1 MAAAVGKAAAVAYG
15 HGESGGGRGGGFLG
29 PRVPAEV
36 EAMARGVQDIGKETF
51 RRLLRVA
58 VNALEGK
65 DCKESV
71 KLIAEST
78 NLSEEQIAFLISG
91 MYTLLRE
98 ALRLPLSTFKQE
110 TCMFYVAA
118 RCCYTSMVLTVLGLF
133 LSSISDSLYFL
144 IPEDFIVDF
153 SSIVF
158 GNRRPTSEGTAL
170 IQGSRLP
177 SIQDLKW
184 RVDVAI
190 STSSLARALQPSIL
204 MMMKLSDGTA
214 HRFEVPVSKFQEL
227 RYNIALILKE
237 MNDLEKWSILKIQ
250 D

>member
-1 MAAAVGKAAAVAYG
+1 FA
-15 HGESGGGRGGGFLG
+15 FLFT
-29 PRVPAEV
+29 V
-36 EAMARGVQDIGKETF
+36 T
-51 RRLLRVA
+51 

-71 KLIAEST
+71 KLIAESA
-78 NLSEEQIAFLISG
+78 NLSEEQLAFLISG

-110 TCMFYVAA
+110 V
-118 RCCYTSMVLTVLGLF
+118 
-133 LSSISDSLYFL
+133 SSGSTWNPDKLKAV

-153 SSIVF
+153 SSVVF

-170 IQGSRLP
+170 IQRSQLP
-177 SIQDLKW
+177 SIQDFKW

-214 HRFEVPVSKFQEL
+214 HRFEVPVAKFQEL
-227 RYNIALILKE
+227 RYNVALILKE
-237 MNDLEKWSILKIQ
+237 MNDLEKRSILKIQ

>member
-1 MAAAVGKAAAVAYG
+1 FA
-15 HGESGGGRGGGFLG
+15 FLFT
-29 PRVPAEV
+29 V
-36 EAMARGVQDIGKETF
+36 T
-51 RRLLRVA
+51 

-65 DCKESV
+65 DCKEAV
-71 KLIAEST
+71 RLIAENA
-78 NLSEEQIAFLISG
+78 NLSEEQLAFLISG

-110 TCMFYVAA
+110 KNPNCF
-118 RCCYTSMVLTVLGLF
+118 VLLF
-133 LSSISDSLYFL
+133 SFR
-144 IPEDFIVDF
+144 IPEDFIVDL
-153 SSIVF
+153 SSVVF

-170 IQGSRLP
+170 IQRSRLP
-177 SIQDLKW
+177 SIQDFKW

-214 HRFEVPVSKFQEL
+214 HRFEVPVAKFQEL
-227 RYNIALILKE
+227 RYNVALILKE
-237 MNDLEKWSILKIQ
+237 INDLEKRSILKIQ

>member
-1 MAAAVGKAAAVAYG
+1 FA
-15 HGESGGGRGGGFLG
+15 FLFT
-29 PRVPAEV
+29 V
-36 EAMARGVQDIGKETF
+36 T
-51 RRLLRVA
+51 

-71 KLIAEST
+71 KLIAESA
-78 NLSEEQIAFLISG
+78 NLSEEQLAFLISG

-110 TCMFYVAA
+110 V
-118 RCCYTSMVLTVLGLF
+118 
-133 LSSISDSLYFL
+133 SSGSTWNPDK

-153 SSIVF
+153 SSVVF
-158 GNRRPTSEGTAL
+158 GNRRPTPEGTAL
-170 IQGSRLP
+170 VQKSRLP
-177 SIQDLKW
+177 SIQDFKW

-214 HRFEVPVSKFQEL
+214 HRFEVPVAKFQEL
-227 RYNIALILKE
+227 RYNVALILKD
-237 MNDLEKWSILKIQ
+237 MNDLEKRSILKIQ

>member
-1 MAAAVGKAAAVAYG
+1 FA
-15 HGESGGGRGGGFLG
+15 FLFT
-29 PRVPAEV
+29 V
-36 EAMARGVQDIGKETF
+36 T
-51 RRLLRVA
+51 

-78 NLSEEQIAFLISG
+78 NLSEEQLAFLISG

-110 TCMFYVAA
+110 V
-118 RCCYTSMVLTVLGLF
+118 
-133 LSSISDSLYFL
+133 SSGSAWSPDK
-144 IPEDFIVDF
+144 IPDDFIVDF

-158 GNRRPTSEGTAL
+158 GNRRPASEGTAL
-170 IQGSRLP
+170 IQRSRLP
-177 SIQDLKW
+177 SIQDFRW

-214 HRFEVPVSKFQEL
+214 HRFEVPVAKFQEL
-227 RYNIALILKE
+227 RYNVALILKE
-237 MNDLEKWSILKIQ
+237 MNDLEKRSILKIQ

>member
-1 MAAAVGKAAAVAYG
+1 FA
-15 HGESGGGRGGGFLG
+15 FLFT
-29 PRVPAEV
+29 V
-36 EAMARGVQDIGKETF
+36 T
-51 RRLLRVA
+51 

-78 NLSEEQIAFLISG
+78 NLSEEQLAFLISG

-110 TCMFYVAA
+110 VFKEDLKEL
-118 RCCYTSMVLTVLGLF
+118 R
-133 LSSISDSLYFL
+133 

-158 GNRRPTSEGTAL
+158 GNRRPAFEGTAL
-170 IQGSRLP
+170 IQKSRLP
-177 SIQDLKW
+177 SVQDFKW

-214 HRFEVPVSKFQEL
+214 HRFEVPVAKFQEL

-237 MNDLEKWSILKIQ
+237 MNDLEKRSILKIQ

>member
-1 MAAAVGKAAAVAYG
+1 FA
-15 HGESGGGRGGGFLG
+15 FLFS
-29 PRVPAEV
+29 V
-36 EAMARGVQDIGKETF
+36 T
-51 RRLLRVA
+51 

-71 KLIAEST
+71 RLIAESA
-78 NLSEEQIAFLISG
+78 NLSEEQLAFLISG

-110 TCMFYVAA
+110 VTCF
-118 RCCYTSMVLTVLGLF
+118 VLLF
-133 LSSISDSLYFL
+133 SFR

-153 SSIVF
+153 SSVVF
-158 GNRRPTSEGTAL
+158 GNRRPTTEGTAL
-170 IQGSRLP
+170 IQRSRLP
-177 SIQDLKW
+177 SIQDFKW

-214 HRFEVPVSKFQEL
+214 HRFEVPVAKFQEL
-227 RYNIALILKE
+227 RYNVALILKE
-237 MNDLEKWSILKIQ
+237 MNDLEKRSVLKIQ

>member
-1 MAAAVGKAAAVAYG
+1 FA
-15 HGESGGGRGGGFLG
+15 FLF
-29 PRVPAEV
+29 
-36 EAMARGVQDIGKETF
+36 T
-51 RRLLRVA
+51 VA

-78 NLSEEQIAFLISG
+78 NLSEEQLAFLISG

-110 TCMFYVAA
+110 V
-118 RCCYTSMVLTVLGLF
+118 
-133 LSSISDSLYFL
+133 SSRSTW

-158 GNRRPTSEGTAL
+158 GNRRPTSEGTTL

-177 SIQDLKW
+177 SVQDLKW

-214 HRFEVPVSKFQEL
+214 HRFEVSVAKFQEL
-227 RYNIALILKE
+227 RYNVALILKE
-237 MNDLEKWSILKIQ
+237 MNDLEKRSILKIQ

>member
-1 MAAAVGKAAAVAYG
+1 FA
-15 HGESGGGRGGGFLG
+15 FLFT
-29 PRVPAEV
+29 V
-36 EAMARGVQDIGKETF
+36 T
-51 RRLLRVA
+51 

-71 KLIAEST
+71 KLIAESA
-78 NLSEEQIAFLISG
+78 NLSEEQLAFLISG

-98 ALRLPLSTFKQE
+98 ALRLPISTLKQE
-110 TCMFYVAA
+110 V
-118 RCCYTSMVLTVLGLF
+118 
-133 LSSISDSLYFL
+133 SSGSTWSPDK

-153 SSIVF
+153 SSVVF
-158 GNRRPTSEGTAL
+158 GNRRPASEGTAL
-170 IQGSRLP
+170 LQSRLP
-177 SIQDLKW
+177 GIQDFKW

-214 HRFEVPVSKFQEL
+214 HRFEVPVAKFQEL
-227 RYNIALILKE
+227 RYNVALILKE
-237 MNDLEKWSILKIQ
+237 MNDLEKRSILKIQ

>member
-1 MAAAVGKAAAVAYG
+1 FA
-15 HGESGGGRGGGFLG
+15 FLFT
-29 PRVPAEV
+29 V
-36 EAMARGVQDIGKETF
+36 T
-51 RRLLRVA
+51 

-78 NLSEEQIAFLISG
+78 NLSEEQLAFLISG

-110 TCMFYVAA
+110 VNVCGYKTLNYFV
-118 RCCYTSMVLTVLGLF
+118 SLF
-133 LSSISDSLYFL
+133 SLR

-158 GNRRPTSEGTAL
+158 GNRRPASEGTAL
-170 IQGSRLP
+170 IQRSRLP
-177 SIQDLKW
+177 NVQDFKW

-214 HRFEVPVSKFQEL
+214 HRFEVSVAKFQEL
-227 RYNIALILKE
+227 RYNVALILKE
-237 MNDLEKWSILKIQ
+237 MNDLEKRSILKIQ

>member
-1 MAAAVGKAAAVAYG
+1 FA
-15 HGESGGGRGGGFLG
+15 FLST
-29 PRVPAEV
+29 V
-36 EAMARGVQDIGKETF
+36 T
-51 RRLLRVA
+51 

-78 NLSEEQIAFLISG
+78 NLSEEQLAFLISG

-110 TCMFYVAA
+110 VSSGSTC
-118 RCCYTSMVLTVLGLF
+118 SP
-133 LSSISDSLYFL
+133 DK

-158 GNRRPTSEGTAL
+158 GNRRPASEGTAL

-177 SIQDLKW
+177 SVQDFRW

-214 HRFEVPVSKFQEL
+214 HRFEVPVAKFQEL
-227 RYNIALILKE
+227 RYNVALILKE
-237 MNDLEKWSILKIQ
+237 MNDLEKRSVLKIQ

>member
-1 MAAAVGKAAAVAYG
+1 FA
-15 HGESGGGRGGGFLG
+15 FLFT
-29 PRVPAEV
+29 V
-36 EAMARGVQDIGKETF
+36 T
-51 RRLLRVA
+51 

-78 NLSEEQIAFLISG
+78 DLSEEQLAFLISG

-110 TCMFYVAA
+110 V
-118 RCCYTSMVLTVLGLF
+118 
-133 LSSISDSLYFL
+133 SSRSTWSSNK

-153 SSIVF
+153 STIVF
-158 GNRRPTSEGTAL
+158 GNRRPASEGTGL
-170 IQGSRLP
+170 VQRSRLP
-177 SIQDLKW
+177 SLQDFKW

-214 HRFEVPVSKFQEL
+214 HRFEVPVAKFQEL
-227 RYNIALILKE
+227 RYNVALILKE
-237 MNDLEKWSILKIQ
+237 MNDLEKRSILKIQ

>member
-1 MAAAVGKAAAVAYG
+1 FA
-15 HGESGGGRGGGFLG
+15 FLFT
-29 PRVPAEV
+29 V
-36 EAMARGVQDIGKETF
+36 T
-51 RRLLRVA
+51 

-71 KLIAEST
+71 KLIAESA
-78 NLSEEQIAFLISG
+78 NLSEEQLAFLISG

-110 TCMFYVAA
+110 PNCF
-118 RCCYTSMVLTVLGLF
+118 VLLF
-133 LSSISDSLYFL
+133 SFR

-153 SSIVF
+153 SSVVF

-170 IQGSRLP
+170 IQRSRLP
-177 SIQDLKW
+177 SIQDFKW

-214 HRFEVPVSKFQEL
+214 HRFEVPVAKFQEL
-227 RYNIALILKE
+227 RYNVALILKE
-237 MNDLEKWSILKIQ
+237 MNDLEKRSILKIQ

>member
-1 MAAAVGKAAAVAYG
+1 FA
-15 HGESGGGRGGGFLG
+15 FLFT
-29 PRVPAEV
+29 V
-36 EAMARGVQDIGKETF
+36 T
-51 RRLLRVA
+51 

-71 KLIAEST
+71 RLIAEST
-78 NLSEEQIAFLISG
+78 HLSEEQLAFLISG

-110 TCMFYVAA
+110 V
-118 RCCYTSMVLTVLGLF
+118 
-133 LSSISDSLYFL
+133 SSVTTWSPDK
-144 IPEDFIVDF
+144 IPEDFIMDF

-158 GNRRPTSEGTAL
+158 GNRRPASEGTAL

-177 SIQDLKW
+177 SVQDFRW

-214 HRFEVPVSKFQEL
+214 HRFEVPVAKFQEL
-227 RYNIALILKE
+227 RYNVALILKE
-237 MNDLEKWSILKIQ
+237 MNDLEKRSILKIQ

>member
-1 MAAAVGKAAAVAYG
+1 MAAAAGKAAAAAYG

-36 EAMARGVQDIGKETF
+36 EAMARGVQDVGQETF
-51 RRLLRVA
+51 RRLLKVT

-78 NLSEEQIAFLISG
+78 NLSEEQLAFLISG

-110 TCMFYVAA
+110 VFKEDLKEL
-118 RCCYTSMVLTVLGLF
+118 R
-133 LSSISDSLYFL
+133 

-153 SSIVF
+153 CSIVF
-158 GNRRPTSEGTAL
+158 GNRRPASEGTAL
-170 IQGSRLP
+170 MQRSRLP
-177 SIQDLKW
+177 SVQDLKW

-214 HRFEVPVSKFQEL
+214 HRFEEIKFTPLWTVQLRASHTVCLRSSMEL
-227 RYNIALILKE
+227 
-237 MNDLEKWSILKIQ
+237 KWCHGLQ
-250 D
+250 VNP

>member
-1 MAAAVGKAAAVAYG
+1 FA
-15 HGESGGGRGGGFLG
+15 FLFT
-29 PRVPAEV
+29 V
-36 EAMARGVQDIGKETF
+36 T
-51 RRLLRVA
+51 

-71 KLIAEST
+71 KLIAESA
-78 NLSEEQIAFLISG
+78 NLSEEQLAFLISG

-110 TCMFYVAA
+110 VFKEDLKEL
-118 RCCYTSMVLTVLGLF
+118 R
-133 LSSISDSLYFL
+133 

-153 SSIVF
+153 SSVVF
-158 GNRRPTSEGTAL
+158 GNRRPISEGTAL
-170 IQGSRLP
+170 IQRSQLP
-177 SIQDLKW
+177 SIQDFKW

-214 HRFEVPVSKFQEL
+214 HRFEVPVAKFQEL
-227 RYNIALILKE
+227 RYNVALILKE
-237 MNDLEKWSILKIQ
+237 MNDLEKRSILKIQ

>member
-1 MAAAVGKAAAVAYG
+1 FV
-15 HGESGGGRGGGFLG
+15 FLFT
-29 PRVPAEV
+29 V
-36 EAMARGVQDIGKETF
+36 T
-51 RRLLRVA
+51 

-71 KLIAEST
+71 RLVAEST
-78 NLSEEQIAFLISG
+78 NLSEEQTAFLVSG

-110 TCMFYVAA
+110 V
-118 RCCYTSMVLTVLGLF
+118 
-133 LSSISDSLYFL
+133 SSGSTWITDK

-153 SSIVF
+153 SSVVF
-158 GNRRPTSEGTAL
+158 SNRRPDSEGTAL
-170 IQGSRLP
+170 RQGNRLP
-177 SIQDLKW
+177 TIQDFKW

-214 HRFEVPVSKFQEL
+214 HRFEVPVAKFQEL
-227 RYNIALILKE
+227 RYNVALILKE
-237 MNDLEKWSILKIQ
+237 MNDLEKRSILKIQ

>member
-1 MAAAVGKAAAVAYG
+1 FA
-15 HGESGGGRGGGFLG
+15 FLFT
-29 PRVPAEV
+29 V
-36 EAMARGVQDIGKETF
+36 T
-51 RRLLRVA
+51 

-71 KLIAEST
+71 RLIAEST
-78 NLSEEQIAFLISG
+78 NLSEEQLAFLISG

-110 TCMFYVAA
+110 VSSLTTWSPDKLKAA
-118 RCCYTSMVLTVLGLF
+118 
-133 LSSISDSLYFL
+133 
-144 IPEDFIVDF
+144 IPEDFIMDF

-158 GNRRPTSEGTAL
+158 GNRRPASEGTAL

-177 SIQDLKW
+177 SVQDFRW

-214 HRFEVPVSKFQEL
+214 HRFEVPVAKFQEL
-227 RYNIALILKE
+227 RYNVALILKE
-237 MNDLEKWSILKIQ
+237 MNDLEKRSILKIQ

>member
-1 MAAAVGKAAAVAYG
+1 FA
-15 HGESGGGRGGGFLG
+15 FLFT
-29 PRVPAEV
+29 V
-36 EAMARGVQDIGKETF
+36 T
-51 RRLLRVA
+51 

-71 KLIAEST
+71 KLIAESA
-78 NLSEEQIAFLISG
+78 NLSEEQLAFLISG

-98 ALRLPLSTFKQE
+98 ALRLPISTFKQE
-110 TCMFYVAA
+110 V
-118 RCCYTSMVLTVLGLF
+118 SPKHLTVLLF
-133 LSSISDSLYFL
+133 SFR

-153 SSIVF
+153 SSVVF
-158 GNRRPTSEGTAL
+158 GNRRPASEGTAL
-170 IQGSRLP
+170 LQRSRLP
-177 SIQDLKW
+177 GIQDFKW

-214 HRFEVPVSKFQEL
+214 HRFEVPVAKFQEL
-227 RYNIALILKE
+227 RYNVALILKE
-237 MNDLEKWSILKIQ
+237 MNDLEKRSILKIQ

>member
-1 MAAAVGKAAAVAYG
+1 MAAGAAQG
-15 HGESGGGRGGGFLG
+15 LGDGGGGRGFLG
-29 PRVPAEV
+29 PRVPTEV
-36 EAMARGVQDIGKETF
+36 EAMARGVQDVGKETF
-51 RRLLRVA
+51 RRLLKVT

-65 DCKESV
+65 DCRESV
-71 KLIAEST
+71 RLIAESA
-78 NLSEEQIAFLISG
+78 NLSEEQLAFLISG

-110 TCMFYVAA
+110 VFKEDLKEL
-118 RCCYTSMVLTVLGLF
+118 R
-133 LSSISDSLYFL
+133 

-153 SSIVF
+153 SSVVF

-170 IQGSRLP
+170 IQRSRLP

-214 HRFEVPVSKFQEL
+214 HRFEVPVAKFQEL
-227 RYNIALILKE
+227 RYNVALILKE
-237 MNDLEKWSILKIQ
+237 MNDLEKRSILKIQ

>member
-1 MAAAVGKAAAVAYG
+1 I
-15 HGESGGGRGGGFLG
+15 GFLFT
-29 PRVPAEV
+29 V
-36 EAMARGVQDIGKETF
+36 T
-51 RRLLRVA
+51 

-78 NLSEEQIAFLISG
+78 NLSEEQLAFLISG

-110 TCMFYVAA
+110 VSSGSTQ
-118 RCCYTSMVLTVLGLF
+118 GL
-133 LSSISDSLYFL
+133 DK

-158 GNRRPTSEGTAL
+158 GNRRPVSEGTA
-170 IQGSRLP
+170 QRSRLP
-177 SIQDLKW
+177 SVQDFKW

-204 MMMKLSDGTA
+204 MLLKLSDGTA
-214 HRFEVPVSKFQEL
+214 HRFEVPVAKFQEL
-227 RYNIALILKE
+227 RYNVALILKE
-237 MNDLEKWSILKIQ
+237 MNDLEKRSILKIQ